1 MGTGTRR
8 MTVAQAV
15 VEYLSRQY
23 TVDSVGGVDFR
34 ERLIPGTF
42 GIFGHGNVAGVGQAL
57 KQFQAED
64 PALMPYY
71 QGRNEQAQ
79 VHQAVGYARHT
90 RRRATFAVTTSIGPG
105 ATNMV

>member
-1 MGTGTRR
+1 METRTAAGTRR

-57 KQFQAED
+57 KQSQASD
-64 PALMPYY
+64 PSLMPYY

-90 RRRATFAVTTSIGPG
+90 RRRATFAVTTSIGP
-105 ATNMV
+105 